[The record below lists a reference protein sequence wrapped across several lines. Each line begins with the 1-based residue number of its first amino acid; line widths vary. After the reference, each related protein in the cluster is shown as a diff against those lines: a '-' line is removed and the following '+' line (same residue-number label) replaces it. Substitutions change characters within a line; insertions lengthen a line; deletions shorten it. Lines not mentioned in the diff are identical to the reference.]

1 MLSRLNLLLL
11 LGLRGSQVSRMWQMD
26 HPEGSLRKP
35 CPCLVSTNAVSS
47 NIVLGWCIAF
57 LPTSWSIKWG
67 DSRDQLEC
75 IDPRLAARMVNQLKS
90 LRMRKNFQQQ
100 ILSAPSSV
108 TETTPDLLLE
118 QVQEKDWRHPSFQY
132 MSVFAIPFFELT
144 CFSDLQDFEVS
155 AHVRSSRFYFWMSEG
170 LLDWSAF
177 YLHTASACVG
187 VYCKGEFV

>member
-1 MLSRLNLLLL
+1 MHRSETC
-11 LGLRGSQVSRMWQMD
+11 SQNGQPVEM
-26 HPEGSLRKP
+26 PE
-35 CPCLVSTNAVSS
+35 N
-47 NIVLGWCIAF
+47 
-57 LPTSWSIKWG
+57 
-67 DSRDQLEC
+67 E
-75 IDPRLAARMVNQLKS
+75 
-90 LRMRKNFQQQ
+90 KNFQQQ

-108 TETTPDLLLE
+108 TETTPDRLLE

-177 YLHTASACVG
+177 CCVSL
-187 VYCKGEFV
+187 